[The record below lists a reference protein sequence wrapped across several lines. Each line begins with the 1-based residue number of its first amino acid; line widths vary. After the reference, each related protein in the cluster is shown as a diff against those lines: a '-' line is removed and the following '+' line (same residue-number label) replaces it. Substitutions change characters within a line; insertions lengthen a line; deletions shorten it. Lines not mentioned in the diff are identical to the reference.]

1 MTLRRA
7 ATVSMLVGS
16 MALAGCGHPGHHA
29 RGPRH
34 GQPVHA
40 EHHAEHHAKHHTAPH
55 AAAHAGVSADFP
67 YDSQFVDVF
76 GSRMHYVES
85 GRGEPILF
93 LHGNPTSSYLWRNVI
108 PSLSPHGRA
117 IALDLIGF
125 GGSDKPDLDYTFQ
138 DHYRYLEGF
147 IDALG
152 LERMTLVIHD
162 WGSVL
167 GLEYARRHP
176 EKVRAV
182 AMMEA
187 IVPPAFP
194 LASYEAMG
202 EARGERFRQFR
213 NPETGRPLLMEQN
226 VFIEQI
232 LGRATLTRSMTEA
245 EMTRYR
251 APFPTPESRFPI
263 YVWPRE
269 LPIGGEPARNVEVV
283 RDVGEWLETSDT
295 PKLLLY
301 ARPGAIISPEA
312 ALAMQQRYRHLE
324 AIFVGP
330 GSHYIQ
336 EDQPEAIGRNIALW
350 YQRLPGR
357 APNAAANV
365 AAGGTPDGATGRR
378 NPERPD

>member
-1 MTLRRA
+1 
-7 ATVSMLVGS
+7 
-16 MALAGCGHPGHHA
+16 
-29 RGPRH
+29 
-34 GQPVHA
+34 
-40 EHHAEHHAKHHTAPH
+40 
-55 AAAHAGVSADFP
+55 
-67 YDSQFVDVF
+67 
-76 GSRMHYVES
+76 MHYVES
-85 GRGEPILF
+85 GRGEAILF

-108 PSLSPHGRA
+108 PFVSPLGRA
-117 IALDLIGF
+117 IAVDLVGF
-125 GGSDKPDLDYTFQ
+125 GRSDKPDLDYTFQ

-194 LASYEAMG
+194 VASYEAMG

-232 LGRATLTRSMTEA
+232 LGNATRTRSMSEA
-245 EMTRYR
+245 EMTHYR

-283 RDVGEWLETSDT
+283 RGVGGWLETSET

-301 ARPGAIISPEA
+301 ARPGAIISPET
-312 ALAMQQRYRHLE
+312 ALAMQQRYRNLE

-350 YQRLPGR
+350 YQRLVDTEPAGSSGSAGR
-357 APNAAANV
+357 S
-365 AAGGTPDGATGRR
+365 DRDR
-378 NPERPD
+378 ED